1 MSNNDIT
8 VTMSMKQYE
17 ELVMYSERCK
27 ELLEEKKVLEE
38 RIKEL
43 EDLFP
48 NHKEQVEGSQ
58 KVVQCFLVY
67 FQHEWGLSK
76 DPTKEDID
84 KWCDTRDAS
93 CMNQMIRDQLHKDIL
108 KEQ

>member
-17 ELVMYSERCK
+17 ELKKASDKNSDHHSKGQRFREIREQELVKYVERCK

-58 KVVQCFLVY
+58 KVVQCFLVH

-76 DPTKEDID
+76 ENI
-84 KWCDTRDAS
+84 
-93 CMNQMIRDQLHKDIL
+93 
-108 KEQ
+108 